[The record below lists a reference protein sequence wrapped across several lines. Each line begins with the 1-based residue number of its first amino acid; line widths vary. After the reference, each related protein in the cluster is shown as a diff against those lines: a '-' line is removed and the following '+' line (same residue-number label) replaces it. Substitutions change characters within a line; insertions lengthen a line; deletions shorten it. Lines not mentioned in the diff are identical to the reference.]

1 MKIVLA
7 ADHGGYDLKEVIRK
21 DLAQAGHQVV
31 DVGCYSTDSVDY
43 PDFVEKAVERIL
55 SGECQRG
62 ILLCGTGIGMAIAA
76 NRNPNIRAANCYD
89 IYTARMSREHNNANM
104 LCLGARVLGTAVA
117 QEIVRVWLE
126 TEFAGGRH
134 ALRIAKFSE

>member
-7 ADHGGYDLKEVIRK
+7 ADHGGFELKEIIRK
-21 DLAQAGHQVV
+21 DLIQAGYQLV
-31 DVGCYSTDSVDY
+31 DAGCFSTDSVDY
-43 PDFVEKAVERIL
+43 PDYVEKAVERIA
-55 SGECQRG
+55 SGECQKG
-62 ILLCGTGIGMAIAA
+62 ILICGTGIGMAIAA
-76 NRNPNIRAANCYD
+76 NRHKIIRAANCSD

-104 LCLGARVLGTAVA
+104 LCLGARVLGVAVA
-117 QEIVRVWLE
+117 QEIVRVWLV